1 MTRPGPLPVLFAALA
16 AIAVAGCATFPKTAR
31 LDTVDLTKGYRYELL
46 DASTNTDDLFVVVTF
61 SGGGTRA
68 AALAYGVLEELRR
81 TTVTV
86 GGRPRNFLK
95 EVDIIS
101 SVSGGS
107 FTAAYYGLRGE
118 EIFQEGGRFQKRFL
132 YHNIEADLV
141 AAVANPYNW
150 FRLASPEFGRI
161 ELATELY
168 QNLLFGDATFSDLE
182 RARGKPYLM
191 INATDMVKGAPFT
204 FVQSQFDPLCADL
217 GSVSIARAVA
227 ASSNFP
233 IAFTPLTL
241 NSYPGTCRYRD
252 PDWVSGALNSLDVNP
267 RRYHRARLLERYQE
281 KDRQYV
287 HLLDGG
293 VADNIGLRGP
303 LAALESG
310 DVMPS
315 IIDRINLEQ
324 IKTLVMIIV
333 DAKNETPTTFDRAP
347 VPPGLVDI
355 VTAIATV
362 PLDNYSFDTLQLLQ
376 DILRRRN
383 DAQRQ
388 SADLFKVD
396 LYRITV
402 SFDQIKDEAERVRFF
417 GIKTSFNLPDNEV
430 DALRRKGAE
439 LLRQSPCFQALIAP
453 VANRPANSWLC
464 P

>member
-1 MTRPGPLPVLFAALA
+1 MRRRPIPLLSVILAAL
-16 AIAVAGCATFPKTAR
+16 AVAGCATFPETAR
-31 LDTVDLTKGYRYELL
+31 LNAVDLTKGYRYELL
-46 DASTNTDDLFVVVTF
+46 DASANKDDLFVVVTF

-81 TTVTV
+81 TTVTIR
-86 GGRPRNFLK
+86 GERRNLLK

-107 FTAAYYGLRGE
+107 FTAAYYGLRGD
-118 EIFQEGGRFQKRFL
+118 EIFQEGGRFQKNFL
-132 YHNIEADLV
+132 YHNVQADLIS
-141 AAVANPYNW
+141 AVANPYNW
-150 FRLASPEFGRI
+150 FRLAWPEFGRI

-168 QNLLFGDATFSDLE
+168 QELLFGDATFRELE

-191 INATDMVKGAPFT
+191 INATDMTKGAPFT

-241 NSYPGTCRYRD
+241 NSYPGTCQYRD
-252 PDWVSGALNSLDVNP
+252 PDWVTGALHSLDVNP
-267 RRYHRARLLERYQE
+267 RRYYRARLLERYQE

-315 IIDRINLEQ
+315 IINKINLEE
-324 IKTLVMIIV
+324 IKTLVVIIV
-333 DAKNETPTTFDRAP
+333 DAKNETPTAFDRSP
-347 VPPGLVDI
+347 VPPGLADI

-376 DILRRRN
+376 DVLRRRN

-388 SADLFKVD
+388 SAELFKVD

-402 SFDQIKDEAERVRFF
+402 SFDQIKDDAERARFF
-417 GIKTSFNLPDNEV
+417 RIKTSFDLPDDEV

-439 LLRQSPCFQALIAP
+439 LLRQSPCFQALVAP
-453 VANRPANSWLC
+453 PASRPATSWLC